1 MKQICTA
8 VSFFLVACRISAVPQ
23 LGMEPMP
30 RAVEAR
36 SLNHWITREV
46 PCNAISYR
54 QFLDLGGHRN
64 SFSVVLAPF
73 LLTISQCFG
82 RWCISRPS
90 QGTKLSGMIHIQLS
104 IPAYLKPPS
113 IICHGISGILTPIM
127 GATAL
132 VHAARKLPDTPQLVP
147 SKEINNGQKP
157 KTDASIKVM
166 IPCPV
171 SGPD

>member
-1 MKQICTA
+1 
-8 VSFFLVACRISAVPQ
+8 
-23 LGMEPMP
+23 
-30 RAVEAR
+30 
-36 SLNHWITREV
+36 
-46 PCNAISYR
+46 
-54 QFLDLGGHRN
+54 
-64 SFSVVLAPF
+64 
-73 LLTISQCFG
+73 
-82 RWCISRPS
+82 
-90 QGTKLSGMIHIQLS
+90 MIHIQLS
-104 IPAYLKPPS
+104 MPAYLKPPS

-171 SGPD
+171 SGPDSISDLELCYRKRGQTLEARILQPQSKYSVMNLSDHPQRDQ